1 MGKKMLRRL
10 LSAALA
16 AVLLLS
22 PVSAAEGGDN
32 AENPD
37 TPVTP
42 EAPAESGKLPS
53 GVAWALR
60 SQENADTGEKEVILD
75 FTGSGTIPDFGAYA
89 DVPWYAHAEKITSVK
104 FFNGVTSVGAY
115 AFYGCKNLK
124 TIDFPVEGVTS
135 IGSYAFSECTG
146 LEEIMIPES
155 VTSIGASAFE
165 GCTGLSSAVLPEKIK
180 KISAAAFKG
189 CSFLSFI
196 TIPEGVTEIGASAFE
211 NSGISDIQL
220 PDSLLTIG
228 ASAFARCGWMSDIV
242 IPSHVTSIGA
252 KAFYET
258 GFNDM
263 AIPAS
268 VKSIGA
274 NAFGPNDNRIHYCGN
289 EADGRNV
296 LKAYLDNMTIHFA
309 KYVNAVRPRD
319 CSRPGN
325 TAGYFCSECDQG
337 FYGYRVDEIAH
348 KYSDKPV
355 RAERIPDYPPYPSGG
370 STLLPCEEGPA
381 YLIYQC
387 AVCGGEK
394 KVFSQAAIAPHEEE
408 ITKKGKEP
416 TCTQSGLTDEITCKV
431 CQQVIQEQVPIPQT
445 GHQPEEK
452 EEEPA
457 ACETAGVKAGTV
469 CSVCGAILSG
479 RGTIPAL
486 GHAEVALPAEAAT
499 CTEAGHTAGKE
510 CSRCHK
516 TLEGGTE
523 IPALGHTYRITQDHI
538 PSDCDTNGYY
548 AVQEC
553 AVCQNRIGGEVI
565 RINKAHH
572 FIEEEKSDTATC
584 GKDGIKTIVITCDHV
599 NEDQDRCDYYKV
611 EERKSP
617 ATGNHI
623 PEDVEYLAPTCTE
636 NGHEAGTRCS
646 VCGMRISGARPI
658 PALGH
663 KFETSERVITAATC
677 EKDGEKEI
685 TSVCTV
691 CGEKEIKKEKI
702 PAAHKPG
709 PNSDPVIDKAPTC
722 GEAGSQHV
730 TSKCTVCGKEF
741 TQTTAI
747 PATGKHTFGEWT
759 VTAEPT
765 ETAQGMR
772 ERICKVCKFK
782 EVEMIPAIGEP
793 EAVTY
798 TVTFNANG
806 GTLAGEATRTTDADG
821 RLLTLPVPTRSGYDF
836 QGWFTEADGGDR
848 VMSDYVYTR
857 DTTLYAHWQ
866 RNGGSGDDP
875 GGDVPDG
882 GEYPIYWDRPS
893 HGTLSVSS
901 TRAKSGSTVTV
912 RIYPDS
918 GYELRSLWIVDR
930 NGRRISTSSSSWNRY
945 TFTMPNS
952 YVDIDVS
959 FARSR
964 GGSSTSAVTS
974 PVTPSN
980 GVQNVPAYPSPA
992 YYGQPSFD
1000 VPAGYWA
1007 AGEIGWAIQNGYL
1020 ITTVDGAFLPDSQV
1034 DYQQVWSVM
1043 TQVLAKSGAGVTEN
1057 SLRSIQSGLAD
1068 GRDPAAPASRQE
1080 IVTALYRC
1088 AYLVKNGKIA
1098 GGDLKSFAD
1107 AGLVAG
1113 YAKEAMG
1120 WAAANGIINGT
1131 ADGKLNPAGNITR
1144 AQYAVLLYRF
1154 CQNI

>member
-22 PVSAAEGGDN
+22 PVSAAEGGGS
-32 AENPD
+32 
-37 TPVTP
+37 TP
-42 EAPAESGKLPS
+42 EVPPTSGDCGS
-53 GVAWALR
+53 GVAWSFNNGAL
-60 SQENADTGEKEVILD
+60 EI
-75 FTGSGTIPDFGAYA
+75 TGSGAMTEFASA
-89 DVPWYAHAEKITSVK
+89 SAVPWSAHVDQIKSVSILE
-104 FFNGVTSVGAY
+104 GVTKIGAY
-115 AFYGCKNLK
+115 AFYRCKNLDNVK
-124 TIDFPVEGVTS
+124 LPRENMTA
-135 IGSYAFSECTG
+135 IGKYAFSGCGRLAKIELPKSLVKIETCAFLDCVC
-146 LEEIMIPES
+146 LEEILIPSS
-155 VTSIGASAFE
+155 VTGVGTSAFE
-165 GCTGLSSAVLPEKIK
+165 GCTALRAVSLSDKMTE
-180 KISAAAFKG
+180 ISAYTFKG
-189 CSFLSFI
+189 CGHLEGI
-196 TIPEGVTEIGASAFE
+196 TVPEGVAKIGDAAFQDCSE
-211 NSGISDIQL
+211 LGWNTTVTL
-220 PDSLLTIG
+220 PDSLTSIG
-228 ASAFARCGWMSDIV
+228 EDAFTNCQGLRQITF
-242 IPSHVTSIGA
+242 PSKLTSIGA
-252 KAFYET
+252 RAFYRAGLDDDIEV
-258 GFNDM
+258 
-263 AIPAS
+263 PAS
-268 VKSIGA
+268 VTSVGT
-274 NAFGPNDNRIHYCGN
+274 NAFSGCTFHYIHYFGD
-289 EADGRNV
+289 E
-296 LKAYLDNMTIHFA
+296 
-309 KYVNAVRPRD
+309 
-319 CSRPGN
+319 
-325 TAGYFCSECDQG
+325 TAGKTIFKEYLGNKPGMGEVHFVKDVGKEEPSDCMNPGHEAGKWCEACQKGFDGLEPIPGEHKLPSEP
-337 FYGYRVDEIAH
+337 YRIQR
-348 KYSDKPV
+348 KQF
-355 RAERIPDYPPYPSGG
+355 YPPVPD
-370 STLLPCEEGPA
+370 CEDADSVLYYDCTKCRRTVVVEA
-381 YLIYQC
+381 
-387 AVCGGEK
+387 K
-394 KVFSQAAIAPHEEE
+394 AAIAPHTP
-408 ITKKGKEP
+408 IVKLKGTP
-416 TCTQSGLTDEITCKV
+416 
-431 CQQVIQEQVPIPQT
+431 
-445 GHQPEEK
+445 
-452 EEEPA
+452 
-457 ACETAGVKAGTV
+457 
-469 CSVCGAILSG
+469 
-479 RGTIPAL
+479 
-486 GHAEVALPAEAAT
+486 AT
-499 CTEAGHTAGKE
+499 CTETGFTDQTVCKFCGMIMQE
-510 CSRCHK
+510 R
-516 TLEGGTE
+516 EE
-523 IPALGHTYRITQDHI
+523 IPALGHTMVPEKGEPATCTKPGHKDGKICSTCGFDEREEI
-538 PSDCDTNGYY
+538 PALGHDLEEHKAVPSTCETDGHAAYKICKREGCGY
-548 AVQEC
+548 QEGK
-553 AVCQNRIGGEVI
+553 NEVV
-565 RINKAHH
+565 RPNKRHNEK
-572 FIEEEKSDTATC
+572 EEEVPGTNTATC
-584 GKDGIKTIVITCDHV
+584 GQEGTVKIRIFCTNV
-599 NEDQDRCDYYKV
+599 NEDNDPCEYYKI

-617 ATGNHI
+617 VNDNHT
-623 PEDVEYLAPTCTE
+623 PKAVEYKAPTCTE
-636 NGHEAGTRCS
+636 NGHEAGTVCE
-646 VCGMRISGARPI
+646 VCGVRIKDARPI

-793 EAVTY
+793 EVVLY